1 MINSATYKPLT
12 RVSSKEN
19 HSEYL
24 HRKSLYTQK
33 NENIVT

>member
-19 HSEYL
+19 EYM
-24 HRKSLYTQK
+24 HRKSLITQK

>member
-19 HSEYL
+19 EKM
-24 HRKSLYTQK
+24 HRKSLNTQK
-33 NENIVT
+33 KENIVT